1 MAKNRKP
8 PNDFLGDDESVFINE
23 NDIPKMT
30 REQWE
35 AQQQAEPDPV
45 EDDRLTELKDKAD
58 TVTIEY
64 ESEGRFSIP
73 AKFNWHNWIY
83 KQLHNLTLSNQEDR
97 LEAIVVALEEL
108 KAGDDDFEIQNMA
121 GEELFETLIAIK
133 QKFQGPSHTHKWM
146 CSCQDELDD
155 DSKLASEQ
163 VVDLR
168 TLKYIS
174 ATEAETNLREF
185 MKTRLEKLSPDQLKL
200 YFKHQGK
207 DSTIDYEKMTVSDFV
222 SRIEF
227 KEPFVIRSPSKK
239 YEFRWKRIK
248 DLLRAKAIADR
259 EYDSKIKHVKRQRW
273 DNKGSLA
280 EFKAMQEAKVKELN
294 QKKGK
299 AIILYSMALSL
310 MKVNGVELDEM
321 ERIREYEQIDPNT
334 LKTYVDYLDAVKFG
348 IQDERDYTCNLCGKP
363 AGRDHRQFQSITSL
377 VSLILDSD
385 TSLDGQEN
393 IDGSYIYFGI

>member
-1 MAKNRKP
+1 MAKRKP
-8 PNDFLGDDESVFINE
+8 PVEHTGDDESVFVDE
-23 NDIPKMT
+23 KDIPKMT
-30 REQWE
+30 KEQWE
-35 AQQQAEPDPV
+35 AQKQQEEPDPV
-45 EDDRLTELKDKAD
+45 EDEKLTELKDKAD

-73 AKFNWHNWIY
+73 ARVNWYNWIY

-97 LEAIVVALEEL
+97 LEAIVISLEEL
-108 KAGDDDFEIQNMA
+108 KAGDDEFEIQNMA

-133 QKFQGPSHTHKWM
+133 QKFQGPLHTHRWM
-146 CSCQDELDD
+146 CDCQNDLDE
-155 DSKLASEQ
+155 DSRLASEQ

-174 ATEAETNLREF
+174 ATEAEANLREF
-185 MKTRLEKLSPDQLKL
+185 MKTRLEKLSPEQLKV

-207 DSTIDYEKMTVSDFV
+207 DSTVDYDNMTITEFV

-227 KEPFVIRSPSKK
+227 KEPFTIRSPGKK
-239 YEFRWKRIK
+239 YEFRWKRVK
-248 DLLRAKAIADR
+248 DLLRAKAIADK
-259 EYDSKIKHVKRQRW
+259 EYDSKLKHVKRQRW

-280 EFKAMQEAKVKELN
+280 EFKSIQETKVKELN

-310 MKVNGVELDEM
+310 MKVNGRDLDEM
-321 ERIREYEQIDPNT
+321 ERITEYGQMDPNT
-334 LKTYVDYLDAVKFG
+334 LKAYVDYLDAVKFG

-377 VSLILDSD
+377 VSLILDSND
-385 TSLDGQEN
+385 SDDGQEN
-393 IDGSYIYFGI
+393 IDGSYIYFGV